1 MPYDI
6 NTALQRLE
14 QNLNDLT
21 SARQQVEDTVKAS
34 NELQKVVAEYVSSIE
49 TLCTRLKRWDADL
62 GNRESS
68 LSHEIESMVTQL
80 TTSSTQI
87 VSLFQKSVEDTT
99 SEFSNK
105 TNTEV
110 TKFVEQNNKLAERVQ
125 ELNKLREEIKKS
137 TGEIQAIKESSAQIS
152 KDLKE
157 SQEGQDVLLDDIKTK
172 VASVDTATQNII
184 SSLESLNQSVTS
196 GFDNLSTRTDVI
208 ANDIAQLTSLCQSI
222 KNATTAIGTSI
233 QTSTSQIENKIN
245 EAKDAV
251 SKATNINRWILIAG
265 IILMVILQFVIKYQ

>member
-49 TLCTRLKRWDADL
+49 TLCTRLKRWNTDL
-62 GNRESS
+62 GERESS
-68 LSHEIESMVTQL
+68 LSHEIESTITQL

-99 SEFSNK
+99 SDFSKK
-105 TNTEV
+105 TNAEI

-125 ELNKLREEIKKS
+125 ELNKLREEIKNT
-137 TGEIQAIKESSAQIS
+137 TGEIKAIKESSAKIS

-157 SQEGQDVLLDDIKTK
+157 SQEGQDVLLDEIKTK
-172 VASVDTATQNII
+172 VASIETATQNII
-184 SSLESLNQSVTS
+184 YTLDGLTQSVAS
-196 GFDNLSTRTDVI
+196 GFDNLSNKSDAI
-208 ANDIAQLTSLCQSI
+208 ANDITQLTSLCQTI
-222 KNATTAIGTSI
+222 KSATATIGNSI

-245 EAKDAV
+245 EAKDAI
-251 SKATNINRWILIAG
+251 SKAANINRWILIAG
-265 IILMVILQFVIKYQ
+265 IILLAILQFVIK

>member
-49 TLCTRLKRWDADL
+49 TLCTRLKRWNTDL
-62 GNRESS
+62 GERESS
-68 LSHEIESMVTQL
+68 ISHEIESTITQL

-99 SEFSNK
+99 SDFSKK
-105 TNTEV
+105 TNAEI
-110 TKFVEQNNKLAERVQ
+110 TKFVEQNNKLSERVQ
-125 ELNKLREEIKKS
+125 ELNKLREEIKNT
-137 TGEIQAIKESSAQIS
+137 TGEIKAIKESSAQIS
-152 KDLKE
+152 KDLKQ
-157 SQEGQDVLLDDIKTK
+157 SQEGQDVLLDEIKTK
-172 VASVDTATQNII
+172 VASIETATQSII
-184 SSLESLNQSVTS
+184 NTLGGLTQSVAS
-196 GFDNLSTRTDVI
+196 GFDNLSTKTDAI

-222 KNATTAIGTSI
+222 KSTTDKIDSSI

-245 EAKDAV
+245 EAKDAI
-251 SKATNINRWILIAG
+251 SKAANINRWILIAG
-265 IILMVILQFVIKYQ
+265 IIFLAILQFVIR

>member
-87 VSLFQKSVEDTT
+87 VSLFLKSVEDTT
-99 SEFSNK
+99 SEFSNN
-105 TNTEV
+105 TNAEI

-157 SQEGQDVLLDDIKTK
+157 SQEGQDVLLDEIKAK
-172 VASVDTATQNII
+172 VLATDTSTQEII
-184 SSLESLNQSVTS
+184 TTLGTISQSISTS
-196 GFDNLSTRTDVI
+196 FNNLSSKCDALT
-208 ANDIAQLTSLCQSI
+208 NDIAGLAQLCQSI
-222 KNATTAIGTSI
+222 QSAATAIGSSI
-233 QTSTSQIENKIN
+233 QNSTSQLESKIN
-245 EAKDAV
+245 DTKEAI
-251 SKATNINRWILIAG
+251 SKAVNINRWIIIAG
-265 IILMVILQFVIKYQ
+265 IILLAILQFVIK